1 MAQRSRFKAL
11 DSQLR
16 SLIYNLSTDRSSVKQ
31 LMLQLSKLKPPSG
44 EALLHYHNLLLFLAA
59 HPHGDKERRLVSLA
73 ILKLSRELKQRVSKS
88 PSYAQN
94 SGLPY
99 TRSIN
104 SYSHDCL
111 QWLAKHTDCR
121 IEIRNKIKQPLNEL
135 LYLTLP
141 SVERGLTTAGYT
153 NQELLSA
160 LGISKNG
167 ELIFYLNQFDTL
179 SDTPLLKDHL
189 FEKLEIEVRIE
200 PRNKNYSHA
209 FNRIS
214 TAPFFQREWIRSFD
228 ITKLLNRTLA
238 SAENTTDSRHQLVM
252 AIKNTMALRDR
263 ETDPVTYLDPSSL
276 RYYEL
281 DRGLSI
287 AIYGMLP
294 SRQLPL
300 ESYVG
305 FTLFKNGFPASYGG
319 CWIFGERAIF
329 GINIFDAFR
338 GGESGYVMCQ
348 ILRLYRQVFGIT
360 FFEVEPYQFGLDN
373 PEGIKSGAFWFYYK
387 HGFRPASKSLRALAK
402 TEYKKIKARKS
413 YRSSKSVLLSFTEA
427 NLQLNLSSTTPPS
440 LPTFTRKITKMIQS
454 KYKGDR
460 QQAIFDSISKLERN
474 LSTKSGK
481 ESIAQAEVALFTNAL
496 GINLP
501 QYKKDISQLIEL
513 KPKDL
518 YAYQAVLLSLL
529 KKLPQGI

>member
-1 MAQRSRFKAL
+1 M
-11 DSQLR
+11 
-16 SLIYNLSTDRSSVKQ
+16 V
-31 LMLQLSKLKPPSG
+31 
-44 EALLHYHNLLLFLAA
+44 
-59 HPHGDKERRLVSLA
+59 
-73 ILKLSRELKQRVSKS
+73 
-88 PSYAQN
+88 
-94 SGLPY
+94 
-99 TRSIN
+99 
-104 SYSHDCL
+104 
-111 QWLAKHTDCR
+111 
-121 IEIRNKIKQPLNEL
+121 
-135 LYLTLP
+135 
-141 SVERGLTTAGYT
+141 
-153 NQELLSA
+153 
-160 LGISKNG
+160 
-167 ELIFYLNQFDTL
+167 
-179 SDTPLLKDHL
+179 
-189 FEKLEIEVRIE
+189 
-200 PRNKNYSHA
+200 
-209 FNRIS
+209 
-214 TAPFFQREWIRSFD
+214 
-228 ITKLLNRTLA
+228 
-238 SAENTTDSRHQLVM
+238 
-252 AIKNTMALRDR
+252 IKNTMALRDR

-294 SRQLPL
+294 SQQLPL

-319 CWIFGERAIF
+319 CWIFGARAIF

-387 HGFRPASKSLRALAK
+387 LGFRPASKSLRALAR

-440 LPTFTRKITKMIQS
+440 LPTFTRKITRMIQS

-460 QQAIFDSISKLERN
+460 QQAISDSISKLERN
-474 LSTKSGK
+474 LSTKSWK
-481 ESIAQAEVALFTNAL
+481 ESIALAEVALFTNAL

-501 QYKKDISQLIEL
+501 QHKKEISQLIEL

-529 KKLPQGI
+529 KKSPQGI